1 MILSGL
7 HMDRLRSKI
16 ESNLQDMRNRRQV
29 WQSQ

>member
-16 ESNLQDMRNRRQV
+16 EVNLQDMRNRRQV